1 MSTSDPRTVG
11 GVLRWVARHPWA
23 ALGRRWNYK
32 AAVLSAAVRAV
43 LFYVVNSAASPEAAA
58 SAMAVEFVF
67 RFATSGFYG
76 ALTQAFRHVEP
87 ARHGTLAALVLLPF
101 VSHSLEL
108 LVHWLNGT
116 ARLGTS
122 LAVSVSFT
130 ALSTAFNLFA
140 MRAGALVVGEGQ
152 RSLVADL
159 ASMPRVVALF
169 AVAIVRGCLQIWR

>member
-1 MSTSDPRTVG
+1 MTTSDPRTVG
-11 GVLRWVARHPWA
+11 GVLRWVAHHPWE
-23 ALGRRWNYK
+23 ALAERWNYK
-32 AAVLSAAVRAV
+32 AAVLSAVVRAA
-43 LFYVVNSAASPEAAA
+43 LFYTVNAAAGPEAAA
-58 SAMAVEFVF
+58 SAMTVEFTF

-87 ARHGTLAALVLLPF
+87 ARHGTLAALVLLPL
-101 VSHSLEL
+101 VSHSMEL

-116 ARLGTS
+116 ARLGAS

-140 MRAGALVVGEGQ
+140 MRAGTLVVGEGQ
-152 RSLVADL
+152 RSLAADL

-169 AVAIVRGCLQIWR
+169 AVAIVRGCFQVWR